1 VKRGGLPAAACAPGD
16 TSSRPDGRRRAGRAG
31 CELPSAGRA
40 GIATARPPS
49 GRGEQRM
56 DTVLIIGAGAAG
68 SVVAQKCAMNRDVF
82 KTIHLASR
90 RLESCEKV
98 AKRCKGKVHT
108 HQVDADNVAATV
120 KLLREVKPHL
130 VINMALPYQDLPI
143 MDACLETGVHYM
155 DTANYEPR
163 DEAKFTYKWQ
173 WPYHSKY
180 KAKGVMAILGC
191 GFDPGQSNIY
201 CAYAQEFLF
210 DEIETID
217 IVDCNDGSHGKAFAT
232 NFNPEINL
240 REVTQRGKYWKEG
253 KWIEIDALSISAMI
267 DYPEVG
273 PRKSYLI
280 YHEEE
285 ESLVKHIKGL
295 KQIRFW
301 MTFSDNYI
309 KHLEVLQ
316 NVGMTRIDPV
326 MYKGN
331 PVIPM
336 EFLKELLPPPSSLG
350 KGYTGKTSIGCI
362 FTGKKNGRP
371 KRTMIYNVCHH
382 EQAFKETGAQAVSYT
397 TGVPPV
403 VGAMMLFQGHWGPK
417 PGVYNV
423 EQLSPKPFMDEIA
436 RQGLPWH
443 VMDLKASDQKD
454 LFKVKT

>member
-1 VKRGGLPAAACAPGD
+1 M
-16 TSSRPDGRRRAGRAG
+16 
-31 CELPSAGRA
+31 ELEG
-40 GIATARPPS
+40 
-49 GRGEQRM
+49 
-56 DTVLIIGAGAAG
+56 VLIIGAGAAG
-68 SVVAQKCAMNRDVF
+68 SVTAQKCAMNRDVF
-82 KTIHLASR
+82 KHVHLASR
-90 RLESCEKV
+90 RIASCEAV
-98 AKRCKGKVHT
+98 AKRCRT
-108 HQVDADNVAATV
+108 PIEISQVDADNVADTV
-120 KLLREVKPHL
+120 ALIRKVNPDLL
-130 VINMALPYQDLPI
+130 INMALPYQDLPI
-143 MDACLETGVHYM
+143 MDACLAAGVNYM

-163 DEAKFTYKWQ
+163 EEAKFSYSWQ
-173 WPYHSKY
+173 WPYHDKY
-180 KAKGVMAILGC
+180 KAKGIMAILGC

-210 DEIETID
+210 DEIATID

-240 REVTQRGKYWKEG
+240 REVTQRGKYWKDG
-253 KWIEIDALSISAMI
+253 KWIEIDPLSIAAMI

-285 ESLVKHIKGL
+285 ESLVQNIKGL

-326 MYKGN
+326 MYKGT

-350 KGYTGKTSIGCI
+350 ENYTGRTSIGCI
-362 FTGKKNGRP
+362 FTGKKDGKA
-371 KRTMIYNVCHH
+371 KRAIIYNVCDHA
-382 EQAFKETGAQAVSYT
+382 QCYTETGAQAVSYT

-403 VGAMMLFQGHWGPK
+403 VGAMMLFNGAWKK
-417 PGVYNV
+417 PGGVYNV
-423 EQLSPKPFMDEIA
+423 EQLPSKPFMDEIGK
-436 RQGLPWH
+436 QGLPWH
-443 VMDLKASDQKD
+443 LKEMTMGEQKE
-454 LFKVKT
+454 LFAVKT

>member
-1 VKRGGLPAAACAPGD
+1 
-16 TSSRPDGRRRAGRAG
+16 
-31 CELPSAGRA
+31 
-40 GIATARPPS
+40 
-49 GRGEQRM
+49 M
-56 DTVLIIGAGAAG
+56 DSVLIVGAGAAG
-68 SVVAQKCAMNRDVF
+68 SVTAQKCAMNRDVF
-82 KTIHLASR
+82 KKVHLASR
-90 RLESCEKV
+90 RLVSCEAV
-98 AKRCKGKVHT
+98 AKRCKT
-108 HQVDADNVAATV
+108 PIEISQVDADNVAETV
-120 KLLREVKPHL
+120 ALIEKVKPDL
-130 VINMALPYQDLPI
+130 LINMALPYQDLPI
-143 MDACLETGVHYM
+143 MDACLKTGVHYM

-163 DEAKFTYKWQ
+163 DVAKFEYSWQ
-173 WPYHSKY
+173 WKY
-180 KAKGVMAILGC
+180 QDRYRDKGIMAILGC

-217 IVDCNDGSHGKAFAT
+217 IIDCNDGSHGKAFAT

-240 REVTQRGKYWKEG
+240 REVTQRGKYWKNG
-253 KWIEIDALSISAMI
+253 QWIDIDPLSIACMI

-285 ESLVKHIKGL
+285 ESLVQNIKGL
-295 KQIRFW
+295 RQIRFW

-350 KGYTGKTSIGCI
+350 ENYSGRTSIGCI
-362 FTGKKNGRP
+362 FTGKKDGQH
-371 KRTMIYNVCHH
+371 KRAIIYNVCDH
-382 EQAFKETGAQAVSYT
+382 ADCYKETGAQAVSYT

-403 VGAMMLFQGHWGPK
+403 VGAMMLFKGAWKK
-417 PGVYNV
+417 PGGVYNV
-423 EQLSPKPFMDEIA
+423 EQLPSKPFMDEIGK
-436 RQGLPWH
+436 QGLPWH
-443 VMDLKASDQKD
+443 VMDLKTTDQKE
-454 LFKVKT
+454 LFKVET

>member
-1 VKRGGLPAAACAPGD
+1 
-16 TSSRPDGRRRAGRAG
+16 
-31 CELPSAGRA
+31 
-40 GIATARPPS
+40 
-49 GRGEQRM
+49 M
-56 DTVLIIGAGAAG
+56 DNVLIIGAGAAG

-90 RLESCEKV
+90 RLVSCEKV
-98 AKRCKGKVHT
+98 AKLCRT
-108 HQVDADNVAATV
+108 PIEIHQVDADNVAETV
-120 KLLREVKPHL
+120 ALLKKTKPDL
-130 VINMALPYQDLPI
+130 VINMALPYQDLTI
-143 MDACLETGVHYM
+143 MDACLEAGVHYM

-173 WPYHSKY
+173 WPYHDKF
-180 KAKGVMAILGC
+180 KAKGLMAILGC

-217 IVDCNDGSHGKAFAT
+217 IVDCNAGDHGKAFAT

-240 REVTQRGKYWKEG
+240 REVTQRGKYWKNGE
-253 KWIEIDALSISAMI
+253 WIEIDALSISCMV

-285 ESLVKHIKGL
+285 ESLVKNIRGL

-301 MTFSDNYI
+301 MTFGDNYI

-326 MYKGN
+326 MYKGT

-350 KGYTGKTSIGCI
+350 ENYTGKTSIGCV
-362 FTGKKNGRP
+362 FVGKKDGKE
-371 KRTMIYNVCHH
+371 KRAFIWNVCDHA
-382 EQAFKETGAQAVSYT
+382 ESYKETKSQAVSYT

-403 VGAMMLFQGHWGPK
+403 VGAMMLFKGHWKGD
-417 PGVYNV
+417 GVFNV
-423 EQLSPKPFMDEIA
+423 EQLPSKPFMDEIGK
-436 RQGLPWH
+436 QGLPWH
-443 VMDLKASDQKD
+443 LKEIAKADQAD
-454 LFKVKT
+454 LFAVRT

>member
-1 VKRGGLPAAACAPGD
+1 
-16 TSSRPDGRRRAGRAG
+16 
-31 CELPSAGRA
+31 
-40 GIATARPPS
+40 
-49 GRGEQRM
+49 M
-56 DTVLIIGAGAAG
+56 DSVLIIGAGAAG
-68 SVVAQKCAMNRDVF
+68 SVTAQKVAKNRDVF
-82 KTIHLASR
+82 KKVHLASR
-90 RLESCEKV
+90 RLASCEAV
-98 AKRCKGKVHT
+98 AKRCKTKIDIS
-108 HQVDADNVAATV
+108 QVDADDVKATV
-120 KLLREVKPHL
+120 KLLKKVKPDL
-130 VINMALPYQDLPI
+130 LINMALPYQDLAL

-173 WPYHSKY
+173 WPYHGKY
-180 KAKGVMAILGC
+180 KAKGIMAVLGC

-217 IVDCNDGSHGKAFAT
+217 IIDCNAGSHGKAFAT

-253 KWIEIDALSISAMI
+253 KWIEIDPLSISTMI

-273 PRKSYLI
+273 SVKSYLI

-285 ESLVKHIKGL
+285 ESLVKNIRGL

-309 KHLEVLQ
+309 KHLDVLQ
-316 NVGMTRIDPV
+316 NIGMTRIDPV
-326 MYKGN
+326 MYKGT

-350 KGYTGKTSIGCI
+350 VGYTGRTSIGCI
-362 FTGKKNGRP
+362 IDGTKGGKRK
-371 KRTMIYNVCHH
+371 TVLIYNVCDHA
-382 EQAFKETGAQAVSYT
+382 QCFKETGAQAVSYT

-403 VGAMMLFQGHWGPK
+403 VGGMMLFRGHWGGT
-417 PGVYNV
+417 GVLNV
-423 EQLSPKPFMDEIA
+423 EQLPSKPFLDELGK
-436 RQGLPWH
+436 QGLPWH
-443 VMDLKASDQKD
+443 VKDITHADQ
-454 LFKVKT
+454 